1 VIRGASPLG
10 DNPFATPERYRGVVN
25 AGAPDE
31 LPVSPSRHPMTSLRA
46 TLVLM
51 ALVMSKPRAAFAQ
64 ESPPAPTPAPAPTTV
79 DDAPPDEGGEAT
91 VRSEAPRRA
100 ASDYTF
106 DVNSLRPVPRS
117 SAADLLS
124 LAPGF
129 FLSQH
134 GGDGKAHQLFLRGFD
149 ADHGQDVE
157 FNVGGA
163 PINEVSNVHGQGYAD
178 LNFMI
183 PEVVDRVRVLE
194 GPYDPRQGDFAV
206 AGSARFDLGVADRGA
221 LLRASYGMFNTQ
233 RLVGVLAP
241 RGERRETF
249 LAGEL
254 ARTDGYGQNR
264 ASSRAAVMAQYG
276 RELAHGAT
284 LRVLA
289 TSYAARWDS
298 AGVVRDADLAAGR
311 QGFYD
316 TNDTRQGGFSARHGI
331 VVEVVV
337 PRGLDRT
344 SVSLFGAIRELRV
357 RENYT
362 GYLLDARGDRY
373 EQTYDAVTVGMSAA
387 HRHGF
392 RLGGLA
398 QAWEV
403 GLFARHDITTQGM
416 HRQRAADDVNYAPV
430 TDADVDAT
438 DIGLYGDVELRLMRT
453 LSLRGGLRA
462 DGLGYQIDD
471 RMPRTSTRVGTP
483 EPRGRRD
490 AQGFQFGPRATIEWE
505 PLRGLSLIAAYGKGF
520 RSPQALSLG
529 EGESAPFATVHSG
542 EVGVRYR
549 GARVNATVTGFGTHV
564 DRDLVFEP
572 TQGQNL
578 VNDATAATT
587 RLGVAASVR
596 VVPVRGLEVV
606 ASGTWA
612 RATYDA
618 TGNLVPY
625 VPPLVGRLDATFQRV
640 VGHVFAQEVSLS
652 SGLGVTTLGPRA
664 LPFSEFSN
672 PVLLI
677 DLGLSGRIGPVE
689 LGVSAR
695 NLTNAQWED
704 GVFNY
709 ASNFDPTATASRVP
723 ARHFSAG
730 RPLTVLA
737 SLTLHL

>member
-1 VIRGASPLG
+1 MFSPARSAVLVA
-10 DNPFATPERYRGVVN
+10 FAL
-25 AGAPDE
+25 AGA
-31 LPVSPSRHPMTSLRA
+31 LPRE
-46 TLVLM
+46 
-51 ALVMSKPRAAFAQ
+51 AFAQ
-64 ESPPAPTPAPAPTTV
+64 DASVATTPDAAASEPAPAPTPSEPVAIASTPT
-79 DDAPPDEGGEAT
+79 APTPVAPAPAPTPDEESDDGGEAT
-91 VRSEAPRRA
+91 VRAGAPRRA

-117 SAADLLS
+117 TAADLLS

-206 AGSARFDLGVADRGA
+206 AGSARFDLGVVDRGA

-249 LAGEL
+249 LAGEI
-254 ARTDGYGQNR
+254 ARSDGYGENR
-264 ASSRAAVMAQYG
+264 ASSRAAAIAQYAREVG
-276 RELAHGAT
+276 RGVT
-284 LRVLA
+284 VRILA

-298 AGVVRDADLAAGR
+298 AGVVRESDYESGR
-311 QGFYD
+311 QGFYN
-316 TNDTRQGGFSARHGI
+316 TNDAHQGGFSARHGLVAELVI
-331 VVEVVV
+331 A
-337 PRGLDRT
+337 RGSDRT
-344 SVSLFGAIRELRV
+344 AVSLFGALRELRV

-373 EQTYDAVTVGMSAA
+373 EQLYDAVTVGLAA
-387 HRHGF
+387 SHRQTFH
-392 RLGGLA
+392 LGGLA
-398 QAWEV
+398 HSWELGV
-403 GLFARHDITTQGM
+403 SARHDRTTQAM
-416 HRQRAADDVNYAPV
+416 HRQRAVDDVSYAPV

-438 DIGLYGDVELRLMRT
+438 DVGLYADFELRLMRA
-453 LSLRGGLRA
+453 LAIRGGLRA

-471 RMPRTSTRVGTP
+471 RMPRNNTRTTTP

-490 AQGFQFGPRATIEWE
+490 AQGFQLGPRATIEWE
-505 PLRGLSLIAAYGKGF
+505 PLRGLSLLASYGKGF

-542 EVGVRYR
+542 EVGARYR
-549 GARVNATVTGFGTHV
+549 GARVTATVTGFGTHV

-572 TQGQNL
+572 TAGQNL
-578 VNDATAATT
+578 VNDSSAATT

-596 VVPVRGLEVV
+596 VTPLRGLEVV

-640 VGHVFAQEVSLS
+640 VGHAWSQEVTVS
-652 SGLGVTTLGPRA
+652 SGLGVTALGPRA

-672 PVLLI
+672 GVLLI
-677 DLGLSGRIGPVE
+677 DLGLSGRVGPVE

-709 ASNFDPTATASRVP
+709 ASNFDPSVTASRVP

-730 RPLTVLA
+730 RPLTVLG

>member
-1 VIRGASPLG
+1 MFSPVRPAVLI
-10 DNPFATPERYRGVVN
+10 AVTL
-25 AGAPDE
+25 AGA
-31 LPVSPSRHPMTSLRA
+31 LPRV
-46 TLVLM
+46 V
-51 ALVMSKPRAAFAQ
+51 FAQ
-64 ESPPAPTPAPAPTTV
+64 DAGVATAPDPQPPVAPAPTPTPTPSEPAATVTTPSAPTPTAPTPTPSPSEESP
-79 DDAPPDEGGEAT
+79 DDGGEAT
-91 VRSEAPRRA
+91 VRSGAPRRA
-100 ASDYTF
+100 ASDFTF

-117 SAADLLS
+117 TAADLLS

-157 FNVGGA
+157 FSVGGA
-163 PINEVSNVHGQGYAD
+163 PVNEVSNVHGQGYAD

-254 ARTDGYGQNR
+254 ARTDGYGENR
-264 ASSRAAVMAQYG
+264 ASSRAAAIAQYL
-276 RELAHGAT
+276 RELAGGAT
-284 LRVLA
+284 VRVLA
-289 TSYAARWDS
+289 TSYAGRWDS
-298 AGVVRDADLAAGR
+298 AGVVRESDHLSGR

-316 TNDTRQGGFSARHGI
+316 TNDTHQGGLSSRHGV
-331 VVEVVV
+331 VVEVSV
-337 PRGLDRT
+337 PRGVDRT
-344 SVSLFGAIRELRV
+344 SVTLFGAIRDLRV
-357 RENYT
+357 REDYT
-362 GYLLDARGDRY
+362 GFLLDARGDRY
-373 EQTYDAVTVGMSAA
+373 EQLYDAVTVGLTAS

-398 QAWEV
+398 HSWEV
-403 GLFARHDITTQGM
+403 GVSARHDITTQAM
-416 HRQRAADDVNYAPV
+416 HRQRAVDDVSYSPI
-430 TDADVDAT
+430 TDADVNAT
-438 DIGLYGDVELRLMRT
+438 DVGLYADFDLHLTRA

-462 DGLGYQIDD
+462 DGLGYEIDD
-471 RMPRTSTRVGTP
+471 RMPRNNTRTTTP

-490 AQGFQFGPRATIEWE
+490 AQGFQLGPRATIEWE
-505 PLRGLSLIAAYGKGF
+505 PARGLSLIASYGKGF

-542 EVGVRYR
+542 EVGARYR
-549 GARVNATVTGFGTHV
+549 AARVTATLTGFGTHV

-578 VNDATAATT
+578 VNESSAATT
-587 RLGVAASVR
+587 RVGVAASVR
-596 VVPVRGLEVV
+596 VTPVRGFEVV

-625 VPPLVGRLDATFQRV
+625 VPPLVARLDATFQRV
-640 VGHVFAQEVSLS
+640 VGRVWSQEVALS
-652 SGLGVTTLGPRA
+652 SGLGVTALGPRA

-677 DLGLSGRIGPVE
+677 DLGLSARVGPVE

-709 ASNFDPTATASRVP
+709 PSNFDPATTGSRVP

-730 RPLTVLA
+730 RPLTVLG
-737 SLTLHL
+737 SLALHF